1 MAFDFVFVFL
11 TGLFFL
17 CAMVFSF
24 LLSRETG
31 GERFWVFFFA
41 SALAFGAGF
50 FSENFLFSQ
59 PLAGEIKLLAQAIGS
74 FSFAYAAYGLYSS
87 MKKIREK
94 TALELEE

>member
-11 TGLFFL
+11 TSLFFI
-17 CAMVFSF
+17 AAVVFSF

-31 GERFWVFFFA
+31 GEKFWVFFFI
-41 SALAFGAGF
+41 SALAFGASF
-50 FSENFLFSQ
+50 FSENVLFSQ
-59 PLAGEIKLLAQAIGS
+59 PLAGQVKLFAQTIGS

-94 TALELEE
+94 TALEL